1 MFLNKPFA
9 ILRRVR
15 DDDAGAALAAVIGL
29 VVVGMLLSTTIM
41 STVVS
46 GLGHTTA
53 TRAAVQSEAS
63 AKSGLAVAVAALQSS
78 APCTASYLSAAAPA
92 YTASLSYTTDS
103 AVTGATAWIAG
114 CPVATAQFVKITSV
128 GTAVAKGVAGN
139 TSGNLRKVEAIYG
152 YVPPTAAIRASGSA
166 IYTYSSPIVNQASIL
181 TDGAKPASIAIR
193 TGSVDCT
200 TMSIVQG
207 DILAHN
213 GDVSVQS
220 PCSVRGSV
228 RASGGVNIYGKVG
241 ADVSSASTSQSLI
254 DPAARIGG
262 AVALAGTLNS
272 WGSRCPAP
280 NAGWDNPG
288 NACSAKQETGAS
300 SVRIGLTGAQAPT
313 APNVPDWIDYA
324 YKTADWQTAGY
335 TVVVWPGDAD
345 HCTIDN
351 RTKSLSFVTALNT
364 YTNPVVINATA
375 CSRLTLS
382 SSANLTLSLR
392 TDIAF
397 ISKAFNIESFTASS
411 ANSTKRELR
420 FVVPDGVAD
429 GIPSPAGGGT
439 VDINSGVTIGA
450 NVSALIY
457 SPGTIKNWTVNWR
470 GEMFGGN
477 VQFNSNSGLIYTQI
491 GLPGIDL
498 DGGSVSGGT
507 PASAGGLGTLVSL
520 RDLTS

>member
-1 MFLNKPFA
+1 MLMTKLMGLF
-9 ILRRVR
+9 RRVR
-15 DDDAGAALAAVIGL
+15 GEERGAAMAAVIGL
-29 VVVGMLLSTTIM
+29 MMVGMLLTTLILSSVVTGLGSTT
-41 STVVS
+41 S
-46 GLGHTTA
+46 
-53 TRAAVQSEAS
+53 TRAGVQSQAAAEA
-63 AKSGLAVAVAALQSS
+63 GVDVARAALTTGTSCS
-78 APCTASYLSAAAPA
+78 ASYTSTTAPA

-152 YVPPTAAIRASGSA
+152 YVPPTAIRASGSA

-193 TGSVDCT
+193 TGSVNCT